1 MRGVKMLKALSVLLL
16 VGWIPGVALA
26 DDFAGRWEV
35 TKVVESKKKG
45 FPWSLEVKYPKS
57 MTLDL
62 RDGHLAGTYVDQSGY
77 SGTFEL
83 AAIVNQGRDL
93 LLVHGGA
100 GTKSPEALSPI
111 HHIKLRDGKLY
122 AVVTS
127 HDMLFEWVAERR

>member
-1 MRGVKMLKALSVLLL
+1 MLRTLPVLLL
-16 VGWIPGVALA
+16 AGLMPAVAQG
-26 DDFAGRWEV
+26 DDFSGRWEV
-35 TKVVESKKKG
+35 TKVVESKKDG

-57 MTLDL
+57 MTLSL
-62 RDGHLAGTYVDQSGY
+62 RDGHLEGTYVDQSGY

-83 AAIVNQGRDL
+83 AAVVNQGRDL

-111 HHIKLRDGKLY
+111 HHIKLRGGRLY